1 MSTQQMSPLT
11 QKNLHDV
18 TQKKDEHTTGI
29 IAEMEVGPYNES
41 LMSLGAFDEG
51 RQPKGFCLEFTNEPT
66 AQEKILSEIT
76 TAEQNGRLQ
85 YVLRVVNDTPR
96 ALCVEISQL

>member
-1 MSTQQMSPLT
+1 MSTQQISPVI
-11 QKNLHDV
+11 QKKSHDV
-18 TQKKDEHTTGI
+18 TRKKNEHVTGV

-41 LMSLGAFDEG
+41 LMSLGAFDKAK
-51 RQPKGFCLEFTNEPT
+51 QPKGFCLEFTSEPT

-85 YVLRVVNDTPR
+85 YVLHVVNDTPR
-96 ALCVEISQL
+96 TLCVEISQL